1 MAAALESVF
10 AELRRRMLRASATIN
25 AVTDEP
31 GNLVLITTWLQTG
44 KGAGVVRRSSAQKT
58 TCRAS

>member
-1 MAAALESVF
+1 
-10 AELRRRMLRASATIN
+10 MLRASATMN